1 MNNGIASYVQEA
13 EGLAFPRGPQ
23 GVQGVQGP
31 QGIQGIQGPEG
42 IQGPKGDT
50 GTDGKSAYQV
60 WLDAGN
66 TGTEADFLAS
76 LVGPQGIQ
84 GIKGET
90 GESGVYLGSEEPTDE
105 GINVWINPNGTPE
118 ISAEN
123 LIFSDNETLQE
134 KYDNGNLQGPQGE
147 QGIQGPKGDTG
158 PKGETGPQGPQGIQG
173 EPGHTP
179 IKGVDYFTQEDIN
192 SLNIPTKTSELE
204 NDSGFMT
211 DYVETDPTVPSY
223 VKSITQENIDFW
235 NNGGNAREIPNA
247 SSTTV
252 GGIKILV
259 SGTTAYIT
267 TDGTTPGA

>member
-23 GVQGVQGP
+23 GAQGV
-31 QGIQGIQGPEG
+31 QGIQGPMGPQG
-42 IQGPKGDT
+42 IQGPKGDK
-50 GTDGKSAYQV
+50 GEQGIQ
-60 WLDAGN
+60 
-66 TGTEADFLAS
+66 
-76 LVGPQGIQ
+76 GPQGIQ

-105 GINVWINPNGTPE
+105 DINVWINPNGTPE

-123 LIFSDNETLQE
+123 LIFSDNKTLQE
-134 KYDNGNLQGPQGE
+134 KYDDGSLRGPQGIQGIQGPQGE
-147 QGIQGPKGDTG
+147 TG
-158 PKGETGPQGPQGIQG
+158 PKGETGPQGIQG

-204 NDSGFMT
+204 NDSGFIT

>member
-31 QGIQGIQGPEG
+31 IGPQGIQGPVG
-42 IQGPKGDT
+42 IQGPQGDP

-76 LVGPQGIQ
+76 LVGPQGVQ
-84 GIKGET
+84 GPK
-90 GESGVYLGSEEPTDE
+90 GESGVYLGNEEPTNED
-105 GINVWINPNGTPE
+105 INVWINPDGTPE

-134 KYDNGNLQGPQGE
+134 KYNNGSLKGPQGE
-147 QGIQGPKGDTG
+147 QGIQGPQGVQG
-158 PKGETGPQGPQGIQG
+158 PKGETGPQGIQGIQG

-204 NDSGFMT
+204 NDSGFIT